1 MLHIKWKIAKY
12 FITCDKNFYV
22 KVVYRKKHI
31 KHQTVFIYVCVFI
44 ISYLLPTFPCK
55 NMQYSTLSTMNIGP
69 KIENLI
75 SSLAAAC
82 FQWVR
87 ASLNSK
93 SHHNSTLAPSA
104 HDASYWKSELILNY
118 TVLWAK
124 LLIQSA
130 FSATYNLPHLKLLT
144 SLTWEKE
151 RQ

>member
-75 SSLAAAC
+75 SPLAAAC

-118 TVLWAK
+118 SVMGKIANSIGLFSD
-124 LLIQSA
+124 IQ
-130 FSATYNLPHLKLLT
+130 FTPFKTINFINLR
-144 SLTWEKE
+144 E
-151 RQ
+151 RDSN